1 MSGAVNIDLRPF
13 VSLEAEAQITRSASG
28 VPELRPM
35 PGVKASAR
43 WLSGLA
49 RILGKADQVRVVV
62 RIEREKQTRSTEQ
75 NALYWVGYVGPLLDG
90 LRQNALDAQE
100 EFSIRN
106 SDHLHRMLKN
116 TFLPK
121 VLPPEK
127 LTDSALGLAD
137 DLTTTTLS
145 TEEFGRYLTEIA
157 VYASGRGIYLGGSA
171 A

>member
-1 MSGAVNIDLRPF
+1 MIDVDVRPW
-13 VSLEAEAQITRSASG
+13 VSADLEGILTRDKG
-28 VPELRPM
+28 IPTLGPVP
-35 PGVKASAR
+35 GFKARAR

-49 RILGKADQVRVVV
+49 RLLGKSEQVRVVV
-62 RIEREKQTRSTEQ
+62 RIEREKQTRSSEQ

-100 EFSIRN
+100 ECSIR
-106 SDHLHRMLKN
+106 SADHLHRMLKN

-127 LTDSALGLAD
+127 LTDSALGLSD
-137 DLTTTTLS
+137 DLTTTTLT

-157 VYASGRGIYLGGSA
+157 VYAAGRGIYLGGE
-171 A
+171 